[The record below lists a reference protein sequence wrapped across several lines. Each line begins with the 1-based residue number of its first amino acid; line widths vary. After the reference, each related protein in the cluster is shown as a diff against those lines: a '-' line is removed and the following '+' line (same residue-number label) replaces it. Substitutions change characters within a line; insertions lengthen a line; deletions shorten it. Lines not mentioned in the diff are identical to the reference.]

1 MFLLLAVVF
10 VAIILL
16 SQKHLH
22 APPYQALHPQTQ
34 VAPASHKGL
43 PPSTITVTAPPVVQ
57 TILVEPPVEP
67 VVFALIMYSVS
78 SAKEGAILLKVLLGL
93 D

>member
-1 MFLLLAVVF
+1 
-10 VAIILL
+10 
-16 SQKHLH
+16 
-22 APPYQALHPQTQ
+22 
-34 VAPASHKGL
+34 
-43 PPSTITVTAPPVVQ
+43 VQ